1 MPEEFDIQ
9 KLLRLKRYEQPPPE
23 YFEGFLREFHHRQ
36 REELL
41 RQPLWRIALERMQ
54 AFFGEMALPRL
65 GYAGATAAVLITA
78 GIASYNILNPAGES
92 GRMASIQVAKE
103 TAIAGSQLSGL
114 NGQPGGESV
123 GQSGQSVQS
132 VSRLASSEGIPSNAN
147 VWNGQAFQMLPAS
160 SFQQAQRLNGAVLTP
175 RYVID
180 ARPVS
185 YEPPSSF

>member
-54 AFFGEMALPRL
+54 ACFGELALPRL

-103 TAIAGSQLSGL
+103 TAIAGSQLSGP

-123 GQSGQSVQS
+123 GQSVG
-132 VSRLASSEGIPSNAN
+132 RLASSEGLPSNAN